1 MNGLSELTIIRHLQM
16 HKHQHTESELAH
28 LRPLP
33 QLLRSARTDIKQL
46 RRVVSASVS
55 ETAKVKGSLV
65 SAEDDKFKLKSS
77 NVELLQ
83 AKNKKDNKIFSLD
96 EKLRALQEKVRT
108 ETAAKE
114 KVIEET
120 IKLEDRMAML
130 RKRCNQMEKS
140 LNSERAM
147 NQQLRKECSLKEE
160 ECELMA
166 TMVSSPSAIMRLGMG
181 ENRSAAQGK
190 LQQEQRGGGTGDARD
205 GEDNMQALLDA
216 LQNAELE
223 ASLNRGF
230 VSADESSRPDDAL
243 EQRSVFVPAM

>member
-1 MNGLSELTIIRHLQM
+1 MSSPQFDKCTNINTQT
-16 HKHQHTESELAH
+16 HQHTESELAH

-114 KVIEET
+114 KVVEET

-190 LQQEQRGGGTGDARD
+190 LQQEQRGGGGTGDARD